1 MINPSQEPI
10 EQVFS
15 RLSHELRTP
24 ITSLQGAIAL
34 LQSHQL
40 VDELEVESLLELA
53 AESTDRLTKVIEAIL
68 DWHQI
73 TRNST
78 SLFKQLC
85 HIQPILHQ
93 VVNSLQPSATHKD
106 IPIHLEIFNDIPFYA
121 DQYFLTRAFA
131 YLLDNA
137 IKFSPPKCPVY
148 ITANIYE
155 REGLSSSQPHLQI
168 AIKDQGTGIPESDL
182 EAIFQPFHQ
191 LHASD
196 TRRHG
201 GLGLEL
207 AICREIIRQHQG
219 RLWAESTL
227 GQGTTF
233 YVVLPLDEKKG

>member
-34 LQSHQL
+34 LQGHQL
-40 VDELEVESLLELA
+40 VDESEVESLLALA

-73 TRNST
+73 TQDNPR
-78 SLFKQLC
+78 LFKQLC
-85 HIQPILHQ
+85 HIPSILHQ
-93 VVNSLQPSATHKD
+93 VVDSLRSFATHKD
-106 IPIHLEIFNDIPFYA
+106 ISIYLEISDDIQLYA
-121 DQYFLTRAFA
+121 DQYFLTRALT

-137 IKFSPPKCPVY
+137 IKFSPPKSSVD
-148 ITANIYE
+148 ITANIDE
-155 REGLSSSQPHLQI
+155 NRQLLDGQPRLKITIH
-168 AIKDQGTGIPESDL
+168 DQGVGIPESDL

-191 LHASD
+191 LDASD
-196 TRRHG
+196 TRRYG

-207 AICREIIRQHQG
+207 AICREIIKQHQG

-233 YVVLPLDEKKG
+233 YVVLPMLV